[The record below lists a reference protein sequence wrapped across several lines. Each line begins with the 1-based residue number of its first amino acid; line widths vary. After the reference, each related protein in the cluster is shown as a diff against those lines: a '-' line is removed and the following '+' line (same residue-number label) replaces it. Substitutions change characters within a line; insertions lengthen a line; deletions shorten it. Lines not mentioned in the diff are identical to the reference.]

1 MLTSSAQLRCD
12 VKQDPVF
19 HACSRCN
26 RLQLSCKIDDT
37 FKRVGKRSRNAE
49 MEREIQEL
57 RRQVE
62 EANKTKRPSTHTMS
76 YDQTQWAT
84 TDPAVAGLMDLRSG
98 NGIDSN
104 QRTSPNGAAVR
115 RLEEVVL
122 TANRIDELFELFFSF
137 YHHFLPFLNPDRR
150 PDEYFQ
156 RSSLLFWTIIA
167 VAARHYKKDRIH
179 IALAAPVMRLTWQTL
194 AEVPQNYHVVK
205 ALCLLCTWPFSTS
218 STSTDPTFMLCGAMM
233 HIALQIGLHRP
244 SHSQDFTKFKLD
256 LREAEVA
263 DRVRTW
269 ATCNIVAQRVATAYG
284 QPVNTIYDWTLSD
297 EAAKQYE
304 NHALPS
310 GIYNRLQIEMF
321 VDKVSKTLYINHHD
335 SVGIGADHERST
347 YVSFLTE
354 DYNRLTQKIALDPA
368 PVTQLYLR
376 AAYLHLRLCV
386 FFSPPDLPSYQND
399 LLELYKATTS
409 FLELCLSLD
418 SQAGVTLAS
427 TWSTGLQIIYA
438 SNYIFQMMLAA
449 GFSLLKLNHTFLRH
463 HGLDTEGA
471 SQLFTRTT
479 WALRSMSVAD
489 NDLAERLAEVLAQV
503 WRTGRVRAEP
513 NPNNIGEAVPDENL
527 QLKVKCRMSMS
538 HVFDSVWRWR
548 QNFQF
553 KGKSFECEFDPLSVL
568 IISHTALAGPDLKE
582 IRGDEADQIKQQLM
596 ERFQHT
602 SKTLRTLQRQART
615 IHPRHRP

>member
-1 MLTSSAQLRCD
+1 
-12 VKQDPVF
+12 
-19 HACSRCN
+19 
-26 RLQLSCKIDDT
+26 
-37 FKRVGKRSRNAE
+37 
-49 MEREIQEL
+49 
-57 RRQVE
+57 
-62 EANKTKRPSTHTMS
+62 
-76 YDQTQWAT
+76 
-84 TDPAVAGLMDLRSG
+84 MDLRSG
-98 NGIDSN
+98 NGIDGTQKSP
-104 QRTSPNGAAVR
+104 PNGVAVR
-115 RLEEVVL
+115 RLEEVFL
-122 TANRIDELFELFFSF
+122 TASRIEEIFGLFFRF
-137 YHHFLPFLNPDRR
+137 YHPFLPFLNPERL
-150 PDEYFQ
+150 PDEFFQ
-156 RSSLLFWTIIA
+156 RSPLLFWTIIA
-167 VAARHYKKDRIH
+167 VGARHYKLDRIH
-179 IALAAPVMRLTWQTL
+179 TALAGPVMRLTWQTL

-304 NHALPS
+304 NHVLPP

-354 DYNRLTQKIALDPA
+354 DYNRLKQKIASDNT

-386 FFSPPDLPSYQND
+386 FFSPPDLPSYQSD
-399 LLELYKATTS
+399 LLELYNATTS

-418 SQAGVTLAS
+418 SQAGVTMPS
-427 TWSTGLQIIYA
+427 SWNTGLQIIYG

-449 GFSLLKLNHTFLRH
+449 GFSLLKLNYTFLRH
-463 HGLDTEGA
+463 HSLDTEGA

-479 WALRSMSVAD
+479 WALRSMSVAE

-503 WRTGRVRAEP
+503 WRTNRGRAEP
-513 NPNNIGEAVPDENL
+513 DHNNVGETTADDSL

-553 KGKSFECEFDPLSVL
+553 KGKSFECKSSAISANHVCCCDKPKRLSTIENISDRPSTDEPILAYLKNPTDPAAPSANDSSASSTIGGPSASNNTANTANTDPSIATEVVPGMAGMPTGMGMGSSGNSNDYNDPTMVGAFTNSNASYEVFDPLNWMLDGLVDFPYDYNA
-568 IISHTALAGPDLKE
+568 IHG
-582 IRGDEADQIKQQLM
+582 
-596 ERFQHT
+596 
-602 SKTLRTLQRQART
+602 LQSQGLG
-615 IHPRHRP
+615 